1 MAPSHPEVVAMLKE
15 ARTKAEHL
23 LNGLL
28 EQQAEVEANP
38 PGISPEKMEQGRNA
52 LQKAIDSARRTLKS
66 LDEAQQIAAIDM
78 N

>member
-1 MAPSHPEVVAMLKE
+1 MDPSHPEVVAMLKE

-23 LNGLL
+23 LKGLL

-38 PGISPEKMEQGRNA
+38 PDIAPEKLEQGRNA

-66 LDEAQQIAAIDM
+66 LDDAQQIAAIDM